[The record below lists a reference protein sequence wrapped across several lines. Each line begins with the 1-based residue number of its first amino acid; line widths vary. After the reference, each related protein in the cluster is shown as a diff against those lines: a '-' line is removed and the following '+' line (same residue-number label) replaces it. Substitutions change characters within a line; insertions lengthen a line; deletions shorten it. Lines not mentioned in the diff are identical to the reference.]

1 MTHHEGAGRV
11 KPLAVSYRDAA
22 KMLGICD
29 RKLWQLVKDGELRA
43 VRMGRSVRIPARE
56 LERFVHELAAFNPA
70 DDDASQANLAA

>member
-1 MTHHEGAGRV
+1 MNGHVTSASV
-11 KPLAVSYRDAA
+11 KPLLVTYRDAA
-22 KMLGICD
+22 ESLGICE
-29 RKLWQLVKDGELRA
+29 RKLWQLVKDGELKA